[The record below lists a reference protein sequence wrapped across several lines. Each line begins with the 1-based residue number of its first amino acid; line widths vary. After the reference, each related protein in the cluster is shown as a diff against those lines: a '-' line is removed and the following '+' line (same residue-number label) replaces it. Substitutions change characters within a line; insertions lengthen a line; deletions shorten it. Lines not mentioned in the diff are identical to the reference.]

1 MLLLQRQGLAW
12 MINMEHPTLP
22 VDVDAPP
29 VQLWVKKL
37 DLQVRAYPLGKPPS
51 TNHTLF
57 LG

>member
-1 MLLLQRQGLAW
+1 MQRQGLAW